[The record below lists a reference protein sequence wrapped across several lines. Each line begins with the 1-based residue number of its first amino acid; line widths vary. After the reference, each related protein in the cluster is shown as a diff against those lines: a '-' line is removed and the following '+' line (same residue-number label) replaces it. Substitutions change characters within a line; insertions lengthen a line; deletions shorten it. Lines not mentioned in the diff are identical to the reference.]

1 MKKKGLTELLISI
14 VTAELTGVVSALL
27 SGNMAGYGTLTKP
40 PLSPPAAVFPVVWT
54 ILYALMGISVYLVQ
68 TSDARAGE
76 ISDGVKIYTAQLVMN
91 FLWSI
96 IYFRFR
102 MLTAAAVLIGALIVT
117 VFIMILRFRKISP
130 AAAWLNVPYLMWLCF
145 ALYLNIGTV
154 LLN

>member
-14 VTAELTGVVSALL
+14 VTAELTGVLSALL
-27 SGNMAGYGTLTKP
+27 SGNMTDYGTLIKP
-40 PLSPPAAVFPVVWT
+40 PLSPPAAVFSVVWP

-76 ISDGVKIYTAQLVMN
+76 ISDSVKIYTAQLVMN

-96 IYFRFR
+96 IYFRFG
-102 MLTAAAVLIGALIVT
+102 MLTAAAALIGALIVT
-117 VFIMILRFRKISP
+117 VFIMILRFRKIHP
-130 AAAWLNVPYLMWLCF
+130 AAAWLNVPYLLWLIF